1 MNENCTVS
9 TLMEIIVTWGW
20 QPINKQWHKQTELQT
35 MGTIHSFDKQLLGS
49 YTRLGLGDV
58 IKSETVA
65 ASVPTQLTIERP
77 FFPSCLWRAP
87 KCWPTELGPS
97 DLLTLHPRHHICLR
111 SCLDLLLKAV
121 ALSDKLSI
129 SHRGWREGLNDITGF
144 FYLVT
149 QRQENINFYFCKFI
163 PF

>member
-1 MNENCTVS
+1 MFRSS
-9 TLMEIIVTWGW
+9 TL
-20 QPINKQWHKQTELQT
+20 L
-35 MGTIHSFDKQLLGS
+35 
-49 YTRLGLGDV
+49 
-58 IKSETVA
+58 IKCN
-65 ASVPTQLTIERP
+65 
-77 FFPSCLWRAP
+77 CLWRNPRKKLFKHCLIPLVISVP
-87 KCWPTELGPS
+87 KLWIIQQVFIEFGPGSEDIMESEAAIVSVLSELIIQGPFPPGLWTACRCWPIFPWASE
-97 DLLTLHPRHHICLR
+97 LLTLHPRHHICRR